1 MCSSD
6 LNVAGQIGSNNAGK
20 ITTGSLSGASSGAV
34 DLEAKNQVGT
44 LGSFSTGGGAFTF
57 SDNTALT
64 VAGPI
69 NTGAS
74 DISLTTTGTGNDMTI
89 TGSVQTSGTLTLVTS
104 GAANETNTGAIIANT
119 LNVTA
124 QTGISLTSPLNMI
137 SHVGKDKTKS
147 GPNNITL

>member
-1 MCSSD
+1 MAPSVR
-6 LNVAGQIGSNNAGK
+6 LPPVRWRFNASNCTAK
-20 ITTGSLSGASSGAV
+20 VFITNS
-34 DLEAKNQVGT
+34 
-44 LGSFSTGGGAFTF
+44 TF

-137 SHVGKDKTKS
+137 SHIGKDKTKS